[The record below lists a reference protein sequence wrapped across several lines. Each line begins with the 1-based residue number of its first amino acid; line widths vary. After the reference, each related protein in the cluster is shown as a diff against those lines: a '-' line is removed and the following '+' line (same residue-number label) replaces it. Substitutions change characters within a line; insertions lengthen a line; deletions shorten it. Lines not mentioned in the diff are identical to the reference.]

1 MDSFE
6 LCDDEIFN
14 EFFNNP
20 FNNSLTGINITSDNI
35 NEYKKCDDCNIQMQP
50 NINNTLTCPSC
61 GFIKTVIIENLEY
74 EPSMSGYNTNENYHI
89 PIKYVGK
96 NSFQYQKFLR
106 NNTSEYSIIQEN
118 TLKKILDRLNYQ
130 SHDFVIPK
138 NIINSV
144 LNQYKKIRNTSKIH
158 RGEILKGIL
167 GSLIYYECLK
177 EGIIRKPKELAK
189 WYSISENNLSKGD
202 KILRELEEEG
212 IIELP
217 INKDFDI
224 EYISSYLK
232 RINLDINYEEFL
244 LELLNKINELKI
256 GNPNARLSTKTAALI
271 FLLVISKG
279 YSISSDDI
287 SKEFDISIST
297 FKNFYMEIFKN
308 KEKLNVI
315 FLKYNIILPDKI
327 PRKTRSNK
335 KKQV

>member
-1 MDSFE
+1 MDNFE
-6 LCDDEIFN
+6 LCNEDDFDN
-14 EFFNNP
+14 LFNNAL
-20 FNNSLTGINITSDNI
+20 NEILNDDNSKNK
-35 NEYKKCDDCNIQMQP
+35 YKNCEDCNVQMQP
-50 NINNTLTCPSC
+50 NINNTLTCPNC

-106 NNTSEYSIIQEN
+106 NNTSEYSIIQE
-118 TLKKILDRLNYQ
+118 TSLKKILDKLNYQ
-130 SHDFVIPK
+130 SNDFVIPK
-138 NIINSV
+138 NIISNV
-144 LNQYKKIRNTSKIH
+144 LIQYKKIRNTSKIH

-189 WYSISENNLSKGD
+189 WYSISENDLSKGD

-217 INKDFDI
+217 INKDFDS
-224 EYISSYLK
+224 EYIIAYLK
-232 RINLDINYEEFL
+232 RINLDIKYENFL

-256 GNPNARLSTKTAALI
+256 GNPNARLSTKIASLI
-271 FLLVISKG
+271 FLLAISKS
-279 YSISSDDI
+279 YPISSEDI
-287 SKEFDISIST
+287 SKEFDISVST

-308 KEKLNVI
+308 KEQLTLI
-315 FLKYNIILPDKI
+315 FDKFNIILPNKI
-327 PRKTRSNK
+327 PRKVRSNK
-335 KKQV
+335 KNKC